1 MINGIE
7 YSWSKMVTTIA
18 GIPIIGITAI
28 SYSDSQEKMNNWG
41 AGDKV
46 ISRSY
51 GKYEAEGKVKLYLS
65 EVLAIQAASDTGNL
79 TDIPPF
85 TITVTYAKPDGTGT
99 ATDKLINCE
108 FVGNGRD
115 VAQGDTEG
123 IQVEY
128 DLIMSEIQWNN

>member
-7 YSWSKMVTTIA
+7 YSWSKTVTTIA
-18 GIPIIGITAI
+18 GIPIVGITKI
-28 SYSDSQEKMNNWG
+28 SYSDSQDKMNNWG

-51 GKYEAEGKVKLYLS
+51 GKYEAEGSITLYLS

-85 TITVTYAKPDGTGT
+85 PITVTFAKPDGSGV

-108 FVGNGRD
+108 FLGNGREIESEN
-115 VAQGDTEG
+115 GEG
-123 IQVEY
+123 IQQEF
-128 DLIMSEIQWNN
+128 DLIISDIQWNS